1 MDEEIEIRS
10 LSDLEEKLGEV
21 IFPFDAVVPDI
32 TNEWFTMYSAARG
45 STRELLLISALTS
58 TSALIGKTTVKVFGT

>member
-1 MDEEIEIRS
+1 MDEEREIRS

-32 TNEWFTMYSAARG
+32 TNEWFTMYSAACG

>member
-32 TNEWFTMYSAARG
+32 TNEWF
-45 STRELLLISALTS
+45 SALTS